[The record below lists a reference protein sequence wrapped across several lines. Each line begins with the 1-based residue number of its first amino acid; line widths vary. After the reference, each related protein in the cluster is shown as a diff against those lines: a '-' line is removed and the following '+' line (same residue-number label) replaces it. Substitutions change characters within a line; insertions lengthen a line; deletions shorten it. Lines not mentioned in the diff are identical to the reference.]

1 MTVGLAR
8 AADKI
13 RARILELEGK
23 TVGAVEPW
31 ATTGGVR
38 QATLLHTEEL
48 EELRRQLA
56 EAERTADAAR
66 LAAFAAPASIR
77 REDRVC
83 PGCDPPAQA
92 RATPPL

>member
-1 MTVGLAR
+1 M
-8 AADKI
+8 
-13 RARILELEGK
+13 
-23 TVGAVEPW
+23 VGAVEPW

-83 PGCDPPAQA
+83 PVVTRRPKLAPRPFIDVLA
-92 RATPPL
+92 RESSTRLCELRWFPD